1 MNGPMRVR
9 NHLSLVLRTVVL
21 ISAGEIRA
29 EDAIQDNSF
38 LIEEAY
44 NQERGVV
51 QHIATFNQFN
61 GGAWISTF
69 TQEWPVPDVRHQLS
83 YTLAAAELHDDAGSQ
98 RGFGDV
104 AINYRYQV
112 IGDGSATAAM
122 APRVS
127 LLLPTGDDASG
138 LGTGAIGV
146 QGNLPTSVVVHP
158 RVVTHFNLGATWLRG
173 ARNAA
178 GDKADLTVYSIGQ
191 SVVGLVTPRFNV
203 LAEFVF
209 NSGEVV
215 TGAGTRER
223 VQTLFASPGIRW
235 SHDFKNGLQIVPGI
249 AVPLGLGPSSGSRA
263 VFFYLSFEHP
273 FKN

>member
-1 MNGPMRVR
+1 MNGSLTVRKHLNRV
-9 NHLSLVLRTVVL
+9 LLAVVVG
-21 ISAGEIRA
+21 SAGETGA
-29 EDAIQDNSF
+29 EDSIQDNSF

-51 QHIATFNQFN
+51 QHIATFTRFS
-61 GGAWISTF
+61 GGGDWVSSF

-83 YTLAAAELHDDAGSQ
+83 YTLAAAELYDDAGSK

-112 IGDGSATAAM
+112 VGDGSATVAL

-138 LGTGAIGV
+138 LGTGAVGV
-146 QGNLPTSVVVHP
+146 SFNLPTSVVLHP
-158 RVVTHFNLGATWLRG
+158 RVVTHFNLGAAWLRG
-173 ARNAA
+173 ARDGA
-178 GDKADLTVYSIGQ
+178 GNKADLTLYSIGQ

-223 VQTLFASPGIRW
+223 VETFFVNPGIRW
-235 SHDFKNGLQIVPGI
+235 AHNLKSGLQIVPGI

-273 FKN
+273 FK